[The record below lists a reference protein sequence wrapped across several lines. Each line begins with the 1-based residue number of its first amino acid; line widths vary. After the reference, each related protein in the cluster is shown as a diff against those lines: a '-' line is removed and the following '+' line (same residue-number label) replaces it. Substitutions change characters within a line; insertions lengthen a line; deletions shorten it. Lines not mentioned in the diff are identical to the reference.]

1 MRFWFW
7 VCLLGGVVGTQVFL
21 WFTAI
26 PLGIPGE
33 WTWQRLP
40 AEPDTAWNLSGLAT
54 AAILYVLFVE
64 AGARRLK
71 KPGPSRFRS
80 MELAG
85 WLTAMVAVSVT
96 WLWLVQECAPI
107 RNRLGKSAFV
117 LYYTGSSG
125 YFTRARYESPDP
137 QKFLEGY
144 EALMKEGDVLHVGTH
159 PPGLFLAFHG
169 MIALCQQSNLL
180 AEFLDATQPPSFR
193 EACDVI
199 AQNAARKAGRPLLP
213 LDRRVLWLATL
224 LVLLA
229 SACAVVPLFALIAK
243 THDAASAW
251 RAAALWPAV
260 PAVAVFI
267 PKSDVVYALI
277 GLLIVSCWLASTRR
291 QSLVLGFLTGLL
303 AWCGLMMS
311 LAFLP
316 VLLFAAIIGWN
327 WDLLGLPRQT
337 NDDGPGNATASQ
349 SWNVLLQS
357 WIAARPPWQSVASGV
372 AGFLIPTLLL
382 GWCFR
387 INLLVVWWL
396 NYRNHAGFYAKF
408 PRTYWQW
415 LLENPIELAFAAGW
429 PVAFLAVIVV
439 VSSIRQRQLWNHPLA
454 CSVVLVWGA
463 LWLSGK
469 NSSEAARLW
478 IVFLPWLVW
487 LAADSLSQGDRDE
500 TRWWCRRST
509 LVLVLQLIASTL
521 TVTRVSGFDL

>member
-7 VCLLGGVVGTQVFL
+7 ICLLIGVVGTQVFL
-21 WFTAI
+21 WFTTV

-33 WTWQRLP
+33 WTWQRVP
-40 AEPDTAWNLSGLAT
+40 AEPDATWNLSGLA
-54 AAILYVLFVE
+54 AAAMLYVLFVE
-64 AGARRLK
+64 AGTRQLRK
-71 KPGPSRFRS
+71 TRPSRFRTL
-80 MELAG
+80 ELAG
-85 WLTAMVAVSVT
+85 WLTVMVAVSVT

-125 YFTRARYESPDP
+125 YFTRARYDNPDP
-137 QKFLEGY
+137 LKFLEGY
-144 EALMKEGDVLHVGTH
+144 EGLMREGDVLHVGTH

-169 MIALCQQSNLL
+169 MIAICQNSSLL

-193 EACDVI
+193 DACDVI
-199 AQNAARKAGRPLLP
+199 AQNAARKAGRPLLL

-229 SACAVVPLFALIAK
+229 SAGAVVPLFALITK
-243 THDAASAW
+243 THDVVTAW
-251 RAAALWPAV
+251 RTVALWPAV
-260 PAVAVFI
+260 PAAAVFI
-267 PKSDVVYALI
+267 PKSDVVYALF
-277 GLLIVSCWLASTRR
+277 GLLIVSSWLASTRR
-291 QSLVLGFLTGLL
+291 QSPGLGFLTGLL
-303 AWCGLMMS
+303 GWCGLMMS

-316 VLLFAAIIGWN
+316 VLLFTAIIGWN
-327 WDLLGLPRQT
+327 RDLPRSPRPSSE
-337 NDDGPGNATASQ
+337 DGSSNENGSPNLTA
-349 SWNVLLQS
+349 LFQS
-357 WIAARPPWQSVASGV
+357 WIAARPPWQCVVSAGT
-372 AGFLIPTLLL
+372 GFLIPTLLM

-387 INLLVVWWL
+387 INLMVVWWL

-429 PVAFLAVIVV
+429 PVAFMAVMAIVCACWQRRLWNQPLALAV
-439 VSSIRQRQLWNHPLA
+439 A
-454 CSVVLVWGA
+454 LVWGA

-487 LAADSLSQGDRDE
+487 LTADFFSGETQDE
-500 TRWWCRRST
+500 SRWWLRRST